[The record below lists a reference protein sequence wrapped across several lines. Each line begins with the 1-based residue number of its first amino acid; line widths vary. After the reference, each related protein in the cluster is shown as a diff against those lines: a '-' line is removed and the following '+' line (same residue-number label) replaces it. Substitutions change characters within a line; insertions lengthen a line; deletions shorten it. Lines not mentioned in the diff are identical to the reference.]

1 MITEMFDED
10 TPPAY
15 LAANERLYK
24 ALGLIPATSNLR
36 DLQLDLLSGGVAG
49 FYRNDQGKLYVVSK
63 SGGPGPASASTSP
76 TSTTTPCRT
85 RTPRSSR
92 TRTGSSTR
100 ATACSPARPSTR
112 AMRRC

>member
-24 ALGLIPATSNLR
+24 ALGLIPATSDLR
-36 DLQLDLLSGGVAG
+36 DLSLDLLSGGVAG

-63 SGGPGPASASTSP
+63 SGGPGAERAFLLRPRVRPRPAGP
-76 TSTTTPCRT
+76 ELHDLQGPGRD
-85 RTPRSSR
+85 PRPGR
-92 TRTGSSTR
+92 
-100 ATACSPARPSTR
+100 PHARPR
-112 AMRRC
+112 VRL